1 MSETILAL
9 RVKDFCLRIGISAS
23 TFWKYNKHGKIRVIR
38 VGGRVL
44 IPHGEALRIAT
55 EGLTEIQ
62 RLRSR
67 ENESVGAGDETALS
81 VDFGSVRS
89 YLETLPT
96 AQLGENR
103 NPLAVKNTPTN
114 CGEKPSTHLDR
125 PMIRNPVDRRT
136 LP

>member
-23 TFWKYNKHGKIRVIR
+23 TFWKYNKHGKIRIIR

-55 EGLTEIQ
+55 EGLTEIHRQ
-62 RLRSR
+62 RSR
-67 ENESVGAGDETALS
+67 ENETAGAGSGKA
-81 VDFGSVRS
+81 
-89 YLETLPT
+89 LPT
-96 AQLGENR
+96 AQLGRNR
-103 NPLAVKNTPTN
+103 NPLAVKNTRTN
-114 CGEKPSTHLDR
+114 CGEKPSTHLDGQ
-125 PMIRNPVDRRT
+125 MIRDPVDRRT